1 MPGVKRTR
9 AQLSSKKEPKAK
21 SDTKK
26 IAVNTKKNKRDLK
39 ADAKSQQKDPEPV
52 KDDGIVEVK
61 TSVSNGVLV
70 DHLVPNPQS
79 YTVVKSNNQI
89 LNAHLMFAD

>member
-21 SDTKK
+21 SDAKK
-26 IAVNTKKNKRDLK
+26 QAVNAKKNKRDLK